1 MADEPVSSE
10 KSSSTPKSQRR
21 KKPDKPET
29 VASDASKPKRRRAS
43 RGDNY
48 ELSGDFRGAVIN
60 IKSTI
65 VSSAEV
71 KDIENLPPEPG
82 EPPYQGLQYY
92 DENDADRFFGRETLV
107 AKIVGRLANSRF
119 LTVIGASGS
128 GKSSVVRAG
137 VIPALRR
144 GERLAD
150 GSLPPTDSGQWDI
163 RIFTPSAHPL
173 DALAAS
179 LTRESES
186 VSAAT
191 ALRADLAQEPQALNL
206 TARRLL
212 AQNGKKR
219 LMLVIDQFEEIFT
232 QCREDDER
240 KAFIENLL
248 SAVAPGDSQ
257 QILILLTLRADFY
270 AQLAVQDQLRELV
283 SQNQEFIG
291 AMSRDELTR
300 AILQPAALGN
310 WKVQEGLVEVILDD
324 LGNEPGALPLLSH
337 ALLETWKRRRG
348 RVLTVSGYTASGG
361 VHGAIAQTAEMVFHQ
376 RLTIAQQ
383 PIARMIFIKLAE
395 IGEGRLDT
403 RRRAAF
409 SELITRATDTVT
421 IDAVLSI
428 LTDARLITT
437 DTLEPG
443 DTRVVEVAHEALI
456 REWPTLRD
464 WLNQDR
470 QGLLL
475 HRQLTE
481 ATNDWIKLGRDP
493 GALYRGMRLQ
503 QMLEW
508 AKTNLDLISLTE
520 QEFLDA
526 SQKIALKESRQDQS
540 LARARRVQI
549 TLGSTAAVLMIVV
562 AVVLLAANGAFAPRK
577 MSGIFNIAVA
587 DFGEMGPDGTIHSSA
602 AGKQMSEWTVTYLRD
617 ELKKE
622 DSNLSVWPDQSNF
635 FRRTRVPLVQP
646 ATAEQIASEINAD
659 LLINGYIDT
668 RSDSPQLV
676 LNFWVAPQ
684 DKYKFE
690 DIQGNNQIG
699 QPIRIV
705 NLQDPGISVQGEL
718 ERQSIAV
725 AFIAMGLAQEQLGQS
740 EDALAVFLKAEQKV
754 PQSAMVKFFIGREYL
769 FISDLQPDRREE
781 LWQKAEEELNHA
793 IALDPAYGR
802 AYIGLGAFYMQRA
815 TSLVDRALPL
825 RQPPDP
831 QAEEWVEQAIDKYM
845 KASQLPDQKY
855 VNLVTDVARLGLG
868 NAHRLQG
875 TIFLLQGN
883 LDLAQKAFDLAIQ
896 RLEASRPV
904 FEASVPEHESY
915 RRYLAQAYEYLGTT
929 YQWQGQTFEA
939 AQNYDSALSAYKK
952 SIDAFNQCIL
962 QGEHSPDLVIQ
973 NDIVG
978 KTCRPT
984 LEEVQ
989 KTYNELSGVQ

>member
-232 QCREDDER
+232 QCRQDDER

-248 SAVAPGDSQ
+248 SAVEPGDSQ
-257 QILILLTLRADFY
+257 PIMILLTLRADFY

-481 ATNDWIKLGRDP
+481 DTNDWIKLGRDP

-978 KTCRPT
+978 KICQPN

-989 KTYNELSGVQ
+989 KTYNELSGGQ

>member
-1 MADEPVSSE
+1 M
-10 KSSSTPKSQRR
+10 
-21 KKPDKPET
+21 
-29 VASDASKPKRRRAS
+29 
-43 RGDNY
+43 
-48 ELSGDFRGAVIN
+48 
-60 IKSTI
+60 
-65 VSSAEV
+65 
-71 KDIENLPPEPG
+71 
-82 EPPYQGLQYY
+82 
-92 DENDADRFFGRETLV
+92 
-107 AKIVGRLANSRF
+107 
-119 LTVIGASGS
+119 
-128 GKSSVVRAG
+128 
-137 VIPALRR
+137 
-144 GERLAD
+144 
-150 GSLPPTDSGQWDI
+150 
-163 RIFTPSAHPL
+163 
-173 DALAAS
+173 
-179 LTRESES
+179 
-186 VSAAT
+186 
-191 ALRADLAQEPQALNL
+191 
-206 TARRLL
+206 
-212 AQNGKKR
+212 
-219 LMLVIDQFEEIFT
+219 
-232 QCREDDER
+232 
-240 KAFIENLL
+240 
-248 SAVAPGDSQ
+248 
-257 QILILLTLRADFY
+257 
-270 AQLAVQDQLRELV
+270 
-283 SQNQEFIG
+283 
-291 AMSRDELTR
+291 
-300 AILQPAALGN
+300 
-310 WKVQEGLVEVILDD
+310 
-324 LGNEPGALPLLSH
+324 
-337 ALLETWKRRRG
+337 
-348 RVLTVSGYTASGG
+348 
-361 VHGAIAQTAEMVFHQ
+361 
-376 RLTIAQQ
+376 
-383 PIARMIFIKLAE
+383 
-395 IGEGRLDT
+395 DT

-481 ATNDWIKLGRDP
+481 DTNDWIKLGRDP

-562 AVVLLAANGAFAPRK
+562 AVVFLAANGAFAPRK

-602 AGKQMSEWTVTYLRD
+602 AGKQISEWTVTYLRD

-684 DKYKFE
+684 DKYKLE
-690 DIQGNNQIG
+690 DIQGNNQVG

-978 KTCRPT
+978 KICQPN

-989 KTYNELSGVQ
+989 KTYNELSGGQ